1 MKPILA
7 AVQISML
14 LSINSAGIAPLLQ
27 NHGIKHNFEV
37 DEVDGVDEMGGA
49 GALTYGSENDNLSE
63 S

>member
-1 MKPILA
+1 
-7 AVQISML
+7 ML

-49 GALTYGSENDNLSE
+49 GALT
-63 S
+63 